1 MSFENLTYEC
11 AENGVLTIRFNRP
24 DKLNAMT
31 EAMGDDLIAAV
42 EKARAEPGARVVVLS
57 GEGKAFCAGGDMT
70 MIKNNTKRTVLENTD
85 GMKAFYERFL
95 RIRDIPVPTIAS
107 IQGAAIGAGLCIAMA
122 CDIRLATENAKLA
135 VNFTALGLHPGMGAT
150 WLLPRVVGMPHASE
164 LLFSSRRINGAEAQ
178 RIGLVNRAVPE
189 GELDAATK
197 ALAEEIAACAP
208 VAVRLTKKALR
219 QSQESTLTDQLNFE
233 AIQQAVTFS
242 GKDVLEGTDAVM
254 AKRKPVFTGE

>member
-1 MSFENLTYEC
+1 MSFENLLYELDDS
-11 AENGVLTIRFNRP
+11 GILTIRFNRP

-42 EKARAEPGARVVVLS
+42 EKARGEEKARVVVLA

-70 MIKNNTKRTVLENTD
+70 MIKNNTQRSVLENTE

-122 CDIRLATENAKLA
+122 CDIRLATESAKLA

-150 WLLPRVVGMPHASE
+150 WLLPRVAGMPHAAE
-164 LLFSSRRINGAEAQ
+164 LLFSSRRIKGEEAE

-189 GELDAATK
+189 DELASATRT
-197 ALAEEIAACAP
+197 LAEEIAGCAP
-208 VAVRLTKKALR
+208 VAVRLTKRALR
-219 QSQESTLTDQLNFE
+219 QAQESSLGDQLNFE

-242 GKDVLEGTDAVM
+242 GKDVHEGIDAVM
-254 AKRKPVFTGE
+254 AKRKPEFTGE